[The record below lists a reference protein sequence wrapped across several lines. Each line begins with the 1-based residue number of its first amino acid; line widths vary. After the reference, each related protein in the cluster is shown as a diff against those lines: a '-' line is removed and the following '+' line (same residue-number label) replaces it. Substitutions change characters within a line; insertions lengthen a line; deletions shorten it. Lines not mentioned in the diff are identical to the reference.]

1 MLTKKTSRNQI
12 TLPKA
17 VVERFPDA
25 TYFEV
30 QAEEDRII
38 LIPVRPRRADEV
50 RAKLEKLGIS
60 EQDIDDAIEWARRK

>member
-1 MLTKKTSRNQI
+1 MLTKKTSKNQI

-30 QAEEDRII
+30 RAEDDRIV
-38 LIPVRPRRADEV
+38 LVPVRPGRADEV
-50 RAKLEKLGIS
+50 RAKLEKLGIR
-60 EQDIDDAIEWARRK
+60 EQDVDEAIEWARRK